1 MTAQTGTVSG
11 VTAYEL
17 AQAEPGFKLWFN
29 TRKTSNVNSLQT
41 LTSFI
46 GTARRVA
53 NENGLEMP
61 FRAMTPEQVGE
72 LNAAMKK
79 RGLSTAIFVALRG
92 FFMKL
97 RLPEQA
103 ECITTNTKKSRMR
116 PDSLVSVEEQNKML
130 ESCTNLRDRAVL
142 AVLYETGMR
151 IHEACALKLRDVS
164 TETHNNGTE
173 HKLVKLWVG
182 KTKTQGQE
190 RSNLLGVE
198 ASVIVLA
205 WVRKYPA
212 NIKGGAERPLFPSH
226 SANNYGGHTK
236 PDSWSVRVREIAK
249 RAGLSDERTDELH
262 PHLWRHT
269 RATNLARAGV
279 PEATIKQL
287 MGWTPTSTVLGQYA
301 HMAAADGDNAILVMN
316 GFDQKRVKVEPIKVP
331 VSEVPAMPPQWT
343 PGNVNLDAL
352 VEKKVRALL
361 GMRTEESLDGS
372 PGD

>member
-116 PDSLVSVEEQNKML
+116 PDSLVSVEEQNKM
-130 ESCTNLRDRAVL
+130 
-142 AVLYETGMR
+142 
-151 IHEACALKLRDVS
+151 
-164 TETHNNGTE
+164 
-173 HKLVKLWVG
+173 
-182 KTKTQGQE
+182 
-190 RSNLLGVE
+190 
-198 ASVIVLA
+198 
-205 WVRKYPA
+205 
-212 NIKGGAERPLFPSH
+212 
-226 SANNYGGHTK
+226 
-236 PDSWSVRVREIAK
+236 
-249 RAGLSDERTDELH
+249 
-262 PHLWRHT
+262 
-269 RATNLARAGV
+269 
-279 PEATIKQL
+279 
-287 MGWTPTSTVLGQYA
+287 
-301 HMAAADGDNAILVMN
+301 
-316 GFDQKRVKVEPIKVP
+316 
-331 VSEVPAMPPQWT
+331 
-343 PGNVNLDAL
+343 
-352 VEKKVRALL
+352 
-361 GMRTEESLDGS
+361 
-372 PGD
+372 